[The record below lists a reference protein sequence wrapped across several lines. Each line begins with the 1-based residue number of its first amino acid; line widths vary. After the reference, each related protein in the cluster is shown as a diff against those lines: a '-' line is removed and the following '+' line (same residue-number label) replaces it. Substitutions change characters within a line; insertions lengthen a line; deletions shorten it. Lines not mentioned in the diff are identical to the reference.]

1 MIHLTVSAPVRKA
14 QRPRDLVKQ
23 HAHAHTHGGTHTE
36 PSGKSGQGRA
46 GRVAL
51 PAGSAP
57 SGAGTAG
64 LCEQGCRDGRAPRSG
79 QGSSQGTCCFPEPV
93 QQMKAHQSTVWCLH

>member
-46 GRVAL
+46 GQDAWPCQQALRPAGPAL
-51 PAGSAP
+51 PVSVSRA
-57 SGAGTAG
+57 AGT
-64 LCEQGCRDGRAPRSG
+64 DGHCAPARAHLR
-79 QGSSQGTCCFPEPV
+79 EPV
-93 QQMKAHQSTVWCLH
+93 ASQSLFSR